1 MLGCLHH
8 ASGPEEELGAVHT
21 LGFSDCDSTIFL
33 QEEGDRAKGEGGKRV
48 ESAKVLRIL
57 SI

>member
-1 MLGCLHH
+1 MLGSLHH

-21 LGFSDCDSTIFL
+21 HGFSDGDLTIFL

-48 ESAKVLRIL
+48 ESAKVLGLL